1 MTKLKMVQNYSEI
14 EKGSLLVEA
23 KGQEVRKIN
32 DNQVA
37 ALRHN
42 KLLKIST
49 LDDNAKTVMMKQYND
64 CQTNPEWEKRFKQE
78 PNLIKTIVYEVTY
91 REYKEMEEAYYNGI
105 SKNKP
110 IKIENS
116 YNEEKKTI
124 IIKTLR

>member
-1 MTKLKMVQNYSEI
+1 MTKLKMVQNYNEI
-14 EKGSLLVEA
+14 EKGALIVEH
-23 KGQEVRKIN
+23 KGHEFRKIN
-32 DNQVA
+32 DTQIA
-37 ALRHN
+37 AIRHN
-42 KLLKIST
+42 KLTKIMA
-49 LDDNAKTVMMKQYND
+49 LDNNAKTTMTKQYND
-64 CQTNPEWEKRFKQE
+64 THTNLEWEKRFKQE